1 MASASLAKTSNSGEK
16 LVKTNA
22 PRDAKTINA
31 IKQMACAKATV
42 RTDFLERGVT
52 RHVPVGVK
60 VVDAAKRTANA
71 TMVANLAGVVTCAM
85 RLAQK
90 EPVQKGVTA
99 LLVNQNRVLLVASR
113 SLQK

>member
-31 IKQMACAKATV
+31 IKQMAFAKATV
-42 RTDFLERGVT
+42 RTDFLERSVT
-52 RHVPVGVK
+52 RHVPVGAK
-60 VVDAAKRTANA
+60 VVDAAKRTVSA

-90 EPVQKGVTA
+90 ELVQKGVTA
-99 LLVNQNRVLLVASR
+99 LLANQNRVLLVAFR
-113 SLQK
+113 SLKK